1 VYVVALLDVLRAHR
15 ARLGAFQ
22 LHVTMGPEGF
32 QDRIEALRRPLKP
45 LTQAVDGDPVVAW
58 ADTVRGSPELRVQAF
73 RG

>member
-15 ARLGAFQ
+15 ARLSALQ
-22 LHVTMGPEGF
+22 LHLTIGPEGF

-58 ADTVRGSPELRVQAF
+58 ADTVIGSPELPVQDCRV
-73 RG
+73 